1 MTATTSDVA
10 TICRDSL
17 ALADEVER
25 FGGPSPSRAHAFNEA
40 RETLEG
46 ALAEI
51 ELEGLGIAPLFLLGW
66 VLTAAGVI
74 TAAAVVPSL
83 VRGSQQIVETVGQ
96 STSGLV
102 KTTERAITIGT
113 YAALGLG
120 AYWAAKLVMKK
131 TA

>member
-1 MTATTSDVA
+1 MTTVA
-10 TICRDSL
+10 QVADLCRDSL
-17 ALADEVER
+17 ALANQVER
-25 FGGPSPSRAHAFNEA
+25 CGGPRSDRRNEFLKA
-40 RETLEG
+40 RNTIEG
-46 ALAEI
+46 TLAEI
-51 ELEGLGIAPLFLLGW
+51 ESSGGLGIAPLFVLGW

-74 TAAAVVPSL
+74 TAAAVVPAL
-83 VRGSQQIVETVGQ
+83 VRGSQQIVETVGS